1 MRQELYRSG
10 QFIDEDDMDDDEIM
24 NWNGRNLE
32 VESDEEEER
41 MSLGD
46 EIRKSLTN
54 AGVDQIM
61 KNES

>member
-10 QFIDEDDMDDDEIM
+10 QFVDEDDMDDDEIM